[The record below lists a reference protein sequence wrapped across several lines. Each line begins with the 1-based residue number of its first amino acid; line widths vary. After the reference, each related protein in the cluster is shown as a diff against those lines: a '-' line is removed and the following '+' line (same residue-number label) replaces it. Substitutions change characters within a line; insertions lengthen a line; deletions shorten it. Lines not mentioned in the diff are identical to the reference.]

1 MTNDRTRIELS
12 IDEELAK
19 MLIYI
24 SDKLHKPVEDII
36 ITALRLY
43 VGKHIVDIV

>member
-1 MTNDRTRIELS
+1 MVDDRTRIEIT

-19 MLIYI
+19 MLIYL

-43 VGKHIVDIV
+43 VGKHIVDII